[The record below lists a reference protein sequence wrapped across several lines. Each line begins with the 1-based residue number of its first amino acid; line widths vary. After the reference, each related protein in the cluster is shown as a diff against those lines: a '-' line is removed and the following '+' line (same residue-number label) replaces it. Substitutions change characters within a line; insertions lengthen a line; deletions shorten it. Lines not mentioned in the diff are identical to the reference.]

1 MKTMNKMLVMS
12 AVALAMSVIPNVK
25 ADGALLSPRA
35 QGNQI
40 VHITPDT
47 NVAAVTV
54 ATIAPNPGAL
64 LTPRAQ
70 GNQIVK
76 VAGIRN
82 DPDLVAALQGQPGTP
97 RTKSLQAMPVYQI
110 APMK

>member
-1 MKTMNKMLVMS
+1 MKTTNKLPVMT

-40 VHITPDT
+40 VHMTSDT
-47 NVAAVTV
+47 NLAPVTM
-54 ATIAPNPGAL
+54 ATIVPNPGAL

-76 VAGIRN
+76 AAGIRN
-82 DPDLVAALQGQPGTP
+82 DPDLVAALQGQSGTP
-97 RTKSLQAMPVYQI
+97 RTKSLQSMPVYQI